1 MVRKKLTFVDDVNRN
16 IDLADYGLCFNDFTH
31 IFKNYDWV
39 YAIGKFGKFSSP
51 GISDIDGFLIIKD
64 GYFQNALKVYDRWLE
79 TKNLYR
85 YLFFH
90 PPVIVTLKM
99 LQYINHVHSLNSLKM
114 IYTSKDI
121 HFESDLR
128 KEDRNF
134 LNIAWTTYLISIVI
148 KLCYLPDKISLRMFL
163 LVLGNLHES
172 YKNLGF
178 LFNEK
183 DRRNEKG
190 RHLRTQI
197 LKGYP
202 NLQLKVENE
211 FYKTLDGIFYFLS
224 NFRRAPC
231 ARQAR
236 VLPSRHT
243 NRPAFGYSKYQ
254 IVNRI
259 LLVPTL

>member
-1 MVRKKLTFVDDVNRN
+1 
-16 IDLADYGLCFNDFTH
+16 
-31 IFKNYDWV
+31 
-39 YAIGKFGKFSSP
+39 
-51 GISDIDGFLIIKD
+51 
-64 GYFQNALKVYDRWLE
+64 
-79 TKNLYR
+79 
-85 YLFFH
+85 
-90 PPVIVTLKM
+90 
-99 LQYINHVHSLNSLKM
+99 M

-211 FYKTLDGIFYFLS
+211 FYETLDGIFYFLS
-224 NFRRAPC
+224 NFRDPQVSLERKKNMVRINKNMVVIKSNKSCITKHGRNLFSIYLNNVLFDQIFFPKDGPPLIYK
-231 ARQAR
+231 RQLSTLYKIYR
-236 VLPSRHT
+236 EEKVKSSLPSPFAYPVYR
-243 NRPAFGYSKYQ
+243 SKIYLALLNLYLTLSQ
-254 IVNRI
+254 VNPPIR
-259 LLVPTL
+259 LKNEDSHS